1 MLFKLDRIFGQPSET
16 ASMRLNLNRALR
28 IAFRLKVRPEFVSP
42 LDPKAPRLIDLEDL
56 TGVGDPAIGENNSTM
71 RLSSTRSLAS
81 HQTSRGA

>member
-1 MLFKLDRIFGQPSET
+1 MLFKLDRIFGQPPET

-56 TGVGDPAIGENNSTM
+56 TGVGDPAIGETIFHDAPFFHS
-71 RLSSTRSLAS
+71 LSCVTPN
-81 HQTSRGA
+81 Q